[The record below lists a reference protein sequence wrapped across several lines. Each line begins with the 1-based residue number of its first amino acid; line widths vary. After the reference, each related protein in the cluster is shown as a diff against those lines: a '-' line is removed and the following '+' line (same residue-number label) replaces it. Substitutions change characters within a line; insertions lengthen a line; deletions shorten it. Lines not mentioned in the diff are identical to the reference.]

1 MSMVVAGPAVPRET
15 PSAAAAVASAS
26 AIATTSAAS
35 GLDRRAAM
43 TVIARPP
50 DLDVTVPS
58 ADRRGRPTHRQPADR
73 GEAGDDE
80 PERDGKPTD
89 VLRLDGALRR
99 ERLRRAADTESGVDR
114 VRHRRPRRVDR
125 EVVGQRRGVAVDG

>member
-43 TVIARPP
+43 TLIARPP

-58 ADRRGRPTHRQPADR
+58 AGRRRRPPHRQPADR

-80 PERDGKPTD
+80 PERDGEPAEL
-89 VLRLDGALRR
+89 LRPDGAVRR
-99 ERLRRAADTESGVDR
+99 QRLRRGPDTEAGV
-114 VRHRRPRRVDR
+114 
-125 EVVGQRRGVAVDG
+125 